1 MGGVVS
7 TESSQARNAIHVAA
21 TIGVAGFVAWK
32 LRPQHTQSSCSPPRD
47 GAASAT
53 VTPSGVPAI
62 AADAVLVQ
70 SETLTSPTV
79 EGYDFNKGINYD
91 AILNSYARTGFQA
104 TNMAKAI
111 EEIQKML
118 DWSLASEP
126 VAADEEPEYREH
138 RVRERV
144 RTKIWLSYT
153 SNLISSGLRESI
165 RFLAQ
170 HSMVQVMI
178 STAGGIEEDIIKC
191 MAPTHLGDFA
201 MEGLGLRRRG
211 INRIGNL
218 LAPNDNYCK
227 FEDWMVGVLSRMHD
241 EQDRDGVRW
250 TPSKMIHR
258 FGKEIN
264 DPTSVCYWAY
274 KNNIPVFSP
283 AITDGSIGDML
294 YFHSYKRPGL
304 ILDLVS
310 DIREVND
317 QAIKARKTGVI
328 VLGGGLVKHHCM
340 NANLMR
346 NGADFCVYVNTAQ
359 EFDGSDSG
367 ARPDEAVSWGKI
379 RVDSKPVKVYAEATM
394 VFPLFVAK
402 TFAAELHKGTWKPTG
417 RVFDKS
423 FTESEAEAEKHK
435 LFAK

>member
-1 MGGVVS
+1 MSGY
-7 TESSQARNAIHVAA
+7 
-21 TIGVAGFVAWK
+21 
-32 LRPQHTQSSCSPPRD
+32 
-47 GAASAT
+47 
-53 VTPSGVPAI
+53 PSGTTEAGEIPSI
-62 AADAVLVQ
+62 AADAVLVK
-70 SETLTSPTV
+70 SEKLTSPIV
-79 EGYDFNKGINYD
+79 VGYDFNKGVDYS
-91 AILNSYARTGFQA
+91 AILDSYVQTGFQA
-104 TNMAKAI
+104 TNLGKAI
-111 EEIQKML
+111 EQVEAML
-118 DWSLASEP
+118 DWSLAEETVP
-126 VAADEEPEYREH
+126 TDEEEEFKDP
-138 RVRERV
+138 VMRERV

-165 RFLAQ
+165 RFLVQ
-170 HSMVQVMI
+170 HSMIQVMI

-191 MAPTHLGDFA
+191 LAPTHLGAFD
-201 MEGLGLRRRG
+201 MDGLGLRRRG

-218 LAPNDNYCK
+218 LAPNDNYCL
-227 FEDWMVGVLSRMHD
+227 FEDWIAGVLDRMHD
-241 EQDRDGVRW
+241 EQEKDKVVW

-264 DPTSVCYWAY
+264 NPESVCYWAY

-304 ILDLVS
+304 IVDLVC
-310 DIREVND
+310 DIRAVND

-346 NGADFCVYVNTAQ
+346 NGADFVVYVNTAQ

-379 RVDSKPVKVYAEATM
+379 RVDAKPVKVYAEATL
-394 VFPLFVAK
+394 VLPLIIAK
-402 TFAAELHKGTWKPTG
+402 TFATRLEKGTWKPDG
-417 RVFDKS
+417 RIFDKG
-423 FTESEAEAEKHK
+423 FTGSENEAEK
-435 LFAK
+435 AKFLGTGEKTTQ